1 MAARYL
7 EEFSV
12 GDSFETEPVTLDEA
26 AIIAFG
32 ERYDPQVFH
41 IDPEGAKESPYGGL
55 IASGHQTIGTA
66 FAQFIRL
73 GLFAE
78 NSLGGPAMDE
88 VRWTA
93 PVRPG
98 DTLETTV
105 EVIDVRESKSRPDRG
120 IIRLQFRTRVGETPV
135 SSFSTTTFLRR
146 RPSSPAA
153 EDAA

>member
-12 GDSFETEPVTLDEA
+12 GQVFETEPVTLSEDD
-26 AIIAFG
+26 IIEFAR
-32 ERYDPQVFH
+32 RYDPQVIH
-41 IDPEGAKESPYGGL
+41 TDPEGAKDTYFKGL
-55 IASGHQTIGTA
+55 IASGHQTIGVA

-98 DTLETTV
+98 NALVTTV
-105 EVIDVRESKSRPDRG
+105 EVLEIRESKSRADRG
-120 IIRLQFRTRVGETPV
+120 IIRLQFRTRADGLDV
-135 SSFSTTTFLRR
+135 SSFTTTTFLRR
-146 RPSSPAA
+146 RPT

>member
-1 MAARYL
+1 VSA
-7 EEFSV
+7 
-12 GDSFETEPVTLDEA
+12 
-26 AIIAFG
+26 
-32 ERYDPQVFH
+32 
-41 IDPEGAKESPYGGL
+41 YGGL

-88 VRWTA
+88 VRWFA

-98 DTLETTV
+98 DTLNTQV
-105 EVIDVRESKSRPDRG
+105 EVLETRESSSRPDRG
-120 IIRLQFRTRVGETPV
+120 IIRLEFLISVGDTLV
-135 SSFSTTTFLRR
+135 SSFRTTTFLRR
-146 RPSSPAA
+146 RPS

>member
-7 EEFSV
+7 EEFSP
-12 GDSFETEPVTLDEA
+12 GDTFATEPVTLDEA
-26 AIIAFG
+26 SIIEFG
-32 ERYDPQVFH
+32 RRYDPQVFH
-41 IDPEGAKESPYGGL
+41 IDPEGAKSSAYGGL

-88 VRWTA
+88 VRWFA

-98 DTLETTV
+98 DTLNTQV
-105 EVIDVRESKSRPDRG
+105 EVLETRESSSRPDRG
-120 IIRLQFRTRVGETPV
+120 IIRLEFLISVGDTLV
-135 SSFSTTTFLRR
+135 SSFRTTTFLRR
-146 RPSSPAA
+146 RPS

>member
-12 GDSFETEPVTLDEA
+12 GDRFETEPVTLSEA
-26 AIIAFG
+26 AIVEFG
-32 ERYDPQVFH
+32 ERYDPQKFH
-41 IDPEGAKESPYGGL
+41 IDPEGAKDTPYGGL

-78 NSLGGPAMDE
+78 NSLGGPAMDD

-98 DTLETTV
+98 DTLQTTV
-105 EVIDVRESKSRPDRG
+105 EVIEIRESKSRPDRG
-120 IIRLQFRTRVGETPV
+120 IIRLQFLTRVGETQV

-146 RPSSPAA
+146 RPSAPST

>member
-7 EEFSV
+7 EEFTV
-12 GDSFETEPVTLDEA
+12 GQVFDTEPVTLSEA
-26 AIIAFG
+26 DMIAFA
-32 ERYDPQVFH
+32 ERYDPQVMH
-41 IDPEGAKESPYGGL
+41 TDPQGAKATFYGGL

-73 GLFAE
+73 GIFAE

-98 DTLETTV
+98 DRLETTA
-105 EVIDVRESKSRPDRG
+105 EVIEIRESHSRPDRG
-120 IIRLQFRTRVGETPV
+120 IIRIQFRTEVAGTPV
-135 SSFSTTTFLRR
+135 SGFQTTTFLRR
-146 RPSSPAA
+146 RPSEESA
-153 EDAA
+153 

>member
-7 EEFSV
+7 EEFSP
-12 GDSFETEPVTLDEA
+12 GDTFETEPVTLDEA
-26 AIIAFG
+26 SIIEFG
-32 ERYDPQVFH
+32 KRYDPQVFH
-41 IDPEGAKESPYGGL
+41 IDPEGAKSSSYGGL

-88 VRWTA
+88 VRWFA

-98 DTLETTV
+98 DTLNTQV
-105 EVIDVRESKSRPDRG
+105 EVLETRESSSRPDRG
-120 IIRLQFRTRVGETPV
+120 IIRLEFRISVGDTLV
-135 SSFSTTTFLRR
+135 SSFRTTTFLLR
-146 RPSSPAA
+146 RPS

>member
-12 GDSFETEPVTLDEA
+12 GQVFETEPVQLNQDDIVEFA
-26 AIIAFG
+26 QL
-32 ERYDPQVFH
+32 YDPQVIH
-41 IDPEGAKESPYGGL
+41 TDPDGAKGTYFKGL
-55 IASGHQTIGTA
+55 IASGHQTIGVA
-66 FAQFIRL
+66 FSQFIRL

-78 NSLGGPAMDE
+78 NSFGGPAMDE
-88 VRWTA
+88 VRWAA

-98 DTLETTV
+98 DALVTTV
-105 EVIDVRESKSRPDRG
+105 EVLEIRKSKSRPDRG
-120 IIRLQFRTRVGETPV
+120 VIRLQFRTQVDGNDV

-146 RPSSPAA
+146 RPT

>member
-7 EEFSV
+7 EELSA
-12 GDSFETEPVTLDEA
+12 GDTFTTEPVTLDETS
-26 AIIAFG
+26 IIEFG
-32 ERYDPQVFH
+32 KRYDPQVFH
-41 IDPEGAKESPYGGL
+41 IDPEGAKSSAYGGL

-66 FAQFIRL
+66 FAQFIRM

-88 VRWTA
+88 VRWFA

-98 DTLETTV
+98 DTLQTVV
-105 EVIDVRESKSRPDRG
+105 EVLETRESSSRPDRG
-120 IIRLQFRTRVGETPV
+120 IIRLEFRISVGEKLV
-135 SSFSTTTFLRR
+135 SSFRTTTFLRR
-146 RPSSPAA
+146 RPS

>member
-1 MAARYL
+1 
-7 EEFSV
+7 V
-12 GDSFETEPVTLDEA
+12 IHT
-26 AIIAFG
+26 
-32 ERYDPQVFH
+32 
-41 IDPEGAKESPYGGL
+41 DPEGAKDTYFKGL
-55 IASGHQTIGTA
+55 IASGHQTIGVA

-98 DTLETTV
+98 NALVTTV
-105 EVIDVRESKSRPDRG
+105 EVLEIRESKSRADRG
-120 IIRLQFRTRVGETPV
+120 IIRLQFRTRADGLDV
-135 SSFSTTTFLRR
+135 SSFTTTTFLRR
-146 RPSSPAA
+146 RPT